1 MARRPARKNRPEDKG
16 GAGTTQ
22 RRAPLPRAALR
33 RRRPRTESRAGF
45 LDQKAFNKLPPPDL
59 RASLQD
65 PQLFPAAQLPRPRP
79 RPRAPLGKLPR
90 APSAPAGL
98 PAGRAPLS
106 PGAEVIVFQPA
117 ELAPGKDSASC
128 IQGPAAPAPSSAP
141 ARPSA
146 PGRGWGPRLLSE
158 PPARRA
164 QAPASTPELGA
175 TRARGEGPGTRSR
188 PPGAWRRASSGEM
201 PVGTPRTHGGP
212 GIGKPQVVSR
222 HLQRTE
228 VRSPRPQC
236 LLLPPASQGVGV
248 AFSGFPFSPSPV
260 RVML

>member
-16 GAGTTQ
+16 GAGTPQ

-106 PGAEVIVFQPA
+106 PGAEVMVSQPA

-141 ARPSA
+141 ARPPA
-146 PGRGWGPRLLSE
+146 PGRGWGPRLRSE

-164 QAPASTPELGA
+164 QAPAPTPELGA

-212 GIGKPQVVSR
+212 
-222 HLQRTE
+222 E
-228 VRSPRPQC
+228 
-236 LLLPPASQGVGV
+236 
-248 AFSGFPFSPSPV
+248 
-260 RVML
+260 